1 MADSLSISL
10 HATPQTDATKES
22 LPFLISR
29 INDQRGSFREITEDS
44 LTAEINAAKEQQSDP
59 LDEDAAED
67 SQDVKPRHEQLAEA
81 REEMFAQ
88 VQ

>member
-10 HATPQTDATKES
+10 HATPKIDDNKES
-22 LPFLISR
+22 LPYLISR
-29 INDQRGSFREITEDS
+29 INDQRGSFREITEES
-44 LTAEINAAKEQQSDP
+44 LAAEVDAIQEEQSDP

-67 SQDVKPRHEQLAEA
+67 TQDVKPRHEQLAEA
-81 REEMFAQ
+81 RDEMFTQ